1 MSVNREPKDRREGQ
15 GGLGISDVEIHA
27 AVLQI
32 HTHTHKVLFLF
43 PSTWP
48 IAEIVC
54 KNRGEDKLK
63 YNL

>member
-1 MSVNREPKDRREGQ
+1 MSVTREPKDRREGQ

-27 AVLQI
+27 AILQI
-32 HTHTHKVLFLF
+32 HTHKVLFLF